1 MSPGSCMPVFDV
13 HPNHQNRLDRF
24 QGCYDEANARA
35 ASQLAAG
42 SIPSPP
48 FASTSSPSLDIYSGS
63 FDQWSSLLNSDIS
76 SDLHSSYGLGF
87 SVSDPSFSYGSQDS
101 ASSSPNLSYV
111 TLTSSLT
118 PSTGLPRTLAR
129 PRHQWHHPWGT
140 IVYCILL
147 PQTCSQAL
155 SERARL
161 VVKISSFQLYLT
173 RAIPLHGPDHRIYLT
188 LSLLCSIYT
197 RPLPCPGHWSQA
209 MCRVLQTNHCRA
221 PWPTVPAP
229 SPSNFIASPIT
240 VETTALGLYYSGT
253 SQSPDVPRALGPLLS
268 TQAENNASVPCVVQ
282 HVPPPAPP
290 SQNWTFR
297 AVDPASK
304 VSRSKCVQSDE
315 ACTSDHVLTTAAPT
329 FTSHGANV
337 EPVVECGKCGYL
349 QLTKRMGDFRRHLKK
364 HEADHLSR
372 VVCCGVPP
380 THPAAASLRSGHLT
394 HWYDGHLFYGGCGR
408 SYSRMDALQRHLKK
422 SGCISGSAR
431 DHRSWRKLYFREKTG
446 RPHKSA
452 QSSVSSESQNSSV
465 LSPIYSPPRASSSLL

>member
-1 MSPGSCMPVFDV
+1 MPVFDV

-229 SPSNFIASPIT
+229 SPATLLHLPLPWRPQLSAYIT
-240 VETTALGLYYSGT
+240 LVPAKVPMFPGPSDPSFQPRLRTTRPFLVSFSMFL
-253 SQSPDVPRALGPLLS
+253 PPL
-268 TQAENNASVPCVVQ
+268 
-282 HVPPPAPP
+282 PPLR
-290 SQNWTFR
+290 T
-297 AVDPASK
+297 
-304 VSRSKCVQSDE
+304 
-315 ACTSDHVLTTAAPT
+315 
-329 FTSHGANV
+329 G
-337 EPVVECGKCGYL
+337 
-349 QLTKRMGDFRRHLKK
+349 
-364 HEADHLSR
+364 
-372 VVCCGVPP
+372 
-380 THPAAASLRSGHLT
+380 RSG
-394 HWYDGHLFYGGCGR
+394 
-408 SYSRMDALQRHLKK
+408 
-422 SGCISGSAR
+422 
-431 DHRSWRKLYFREKTG
+431 
-446 RPHKSA
+446 P
-452 QSSVSSESQNSSV
+452 
-465 LSPIYSPPRASSSLL
+465 

>member
-1 MSPGSCMPVFDV
+1 MASPLGDDS
-13 HPNHQNRLDRF
+13 LL
-24 QGCYDEANARA
+24 Y
-35 ASQLAAG
+35 LT
-42 SIPSPP
+42 SPDLL
-48 FASTSSPSLDIYSGS
+48 SSPFRASEVGREDLVVPALPHQGHTIAWPGP
-63 FDQWSSLLNSDIS
+63 SDIS
-76 SDLHSSYGLGF
+76 HSIPPVQHLHPPTSLSGTLVTGH
-87 SVSDPSFSYGSQDS
+87 VPSIANQSLQGTVANSPS
-101 ASSSPNLSYV
+101 AV
-111 TLTSSLT
+111 
-118 PSTGLPRTLAR
+118 
-129 PRHQWHHPWGT
+129 
-140 IVYCILL
+140 
-147 PQTCSQAL
+147 
-155 SERARL
+155 
-161 VVKISSFQLYLT
+161 
-173 RAIPLHGPDHRIYLT
+173 
-188 LSLLCSIYT
+188 
-197 RPLPCPGHWSQA
+197 
-209 MCRVLQTNHCRA
+209 
-221 PWPTVPAP
+221 
-229 SPSNFIASPIT
+229 PSNFIASPIT